1 MLLFSALC
9 DDALEEADNLLIRL
23 MSKINCLNHLFFRK
37 LIRSGF
43 NHDDL
48 LFCRSDREEQVGNRL
63 LSISRV
69 QNKLPGNHAHLRR
82 CTGAV
87 KGHIG
92 DCCCKRRAKHRKKFR
107 RSILVNRQNRVVQKH
122 IVPIVLR
129 EQRTHRAVYD
139 SCRKNRIVTGSSFSL
154 LKAARELSDSIH
166 LLFILYGKREK
177 IDAVSGFL
185 RCGTGRKHCGVSIVH
200 HNRSITLCTDPVHIH
215 REHSPCQFH

>member
-1 MLLFSALC
+1 MNSGKQIHLRLQRTNLVNCSAIRSLMILQDHFPNRLLLVLVNSIRKNRKRFLVILKSLYQSLTESGDVGISFLLLIGKYRLFHLFRTDHAFHFLENSLRNGGRLIAVLLFSALC

-37 LIRSGF
+37 LIRTGF

-48 LFCRSDREEQVGNRL
+48 LFCRSNREEQVGNRL

-87 KGHIG
+87 KGYIG

-107 RSILVNRQNRVVQKH
+107 RSILVH
-122 IVPIVLR
+122 
-129 EQRTHRAVYD
+129 
-139 SCRKNRIVTGSSFSL
+139 G
-154 LKAARELSDSIH
+154 
-166 LLFILYGKREK
+166 
-177 IDAVSGFL
+177 
-185 RCGTGRKHCGVSIVH
+185 
-200 HNRSITLCTDPVHIH
+200 
-215 REHSPCQFH
+215 